1 MLKIFICPECYNI
14 RMVSKRPNAVCLH
27 CNEPLLACDLDYS
40 EYILLTPE
48 EREMYKAVYKE
59 KEDKRE
65 SNTQESLLA

>member
-40 EYILLTPE
+40 EYILLNLE
-48 EREMYKAVYKE
+48 EREMYKEVYKE
-59 KEDKRE
+59 REKKRE
-65 SNTQESLLA
+65 SISQASLLA